1 MQITFLSTLIKNS
14 NYILVDLNITKPN
27 PRCSYQQIA
36 ETLQGK
42 QTEMTNKSWTTS
54 VVLIYR
60 NERGVIRLL

>member
-14 NYILVDLNITKPN
+14 NYILVDLNLTKPN

-42 QTEMTNKSWTTS
+42 QTEMTNKS
-54 VVLIYR
+54 
-60 NERGVIRLL
+60 